1 MQNRINRKTLKLNDM
16 EKEKYNEITG
26 MILQAAI
33 NVHKEMGPGLLEVV
47 YEYCLCKELHLLGF
61 NAVNQHMLP
70 LIYKGENLNKDFR
83 IDILVENE
91 ILIEIKAVE
100 NILPVH
106 EAQII
111 SYLKMSNLKIG
122 LLINFNVPVI
132 KQGFRRFVNGF
143 PG

>member
-1 MQNRINRKTLKLNDM
+1 M

-26 MILQAAI
+26 KILQAAI
-33 NVHKEMGPGLLEVV
+33 TVHKEMGPGLLEVV
-47 YEYCLCKELHLLGF
+47 YEYCLCKELNNLGLNAQNQHLL
-61 NAVNQHMLP
+61 P
-70 LIYKGENLNKDFR
+70 LYYKGENLHKDFR
-83 IDILVENE
+83 IDVLVENE

-106 EAQII
+106 EAQVI
-111 SYLKMSNLKIG
+111 SYLKMADLKVG

-143 PG
+143 PY